1 MTREKLRT
9 AQSLLNSIDAC
20 QCIIEDIEHDES
32 VRINGHDVRVFRK
45 ELQYFLVETKKRL
58 ELEFNIL

>member
-9 AQSLLNSIDAC
+9 AQNLLNSIDAC
-20 QCIIEDIEHDES
+20 QYIINDVERGES
-32 VRINGHDVRVFRK
+32 VRINGYDVRVFQK

-58 ELEFNIL
+58 ELEFDIL

>member
-9 AQSLLNSIDAC
+9 AQNLLNSIDAC
-20 QCIIEDIEHDES
+20 QCIIDDIERDER
-32 VRINGHDVRVFRK
+32 VRINGHDVRVFQK

-58 ELEFNIL
+58 ELEFDIL

>member
-1 MTREKLRT
+1 MTIEKLHI
-9 AQSLLNSIDAC
+9 AQNLLKSIDAC
-20 QCIIEDIEHDES
+20 QCIIDDIERNES
-32 VRINGHDVRVFRK
+32 VRINGHEVLVFQK